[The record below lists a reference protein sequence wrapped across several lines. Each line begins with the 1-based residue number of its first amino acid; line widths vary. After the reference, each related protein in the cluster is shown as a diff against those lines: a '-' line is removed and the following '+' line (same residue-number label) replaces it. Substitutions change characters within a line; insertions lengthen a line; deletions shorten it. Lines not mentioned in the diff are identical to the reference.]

1 MTYIFD
7 EPSTGM
13 HPRDVYR
20 MTKLLQ
26 SLRDKGNTVLVVEHD
41 KDVISIADEVIDVGP
56 LAGKNGGEILFQ
68 GSYEALLLSGT
79 RTGNALKQIT
89 PLKDAPR
96 IPKDF
101 LPVRDA
107 CVHNLKNVSVDIP
120 LNVLTVITGVAGSG
134 KSSLIRD
141 VFAKQY
147 ADRVVLVDQSP
158 VTATGRS
165 TPSTFLGFFD
175 EIRKVM
181 AVENGVNASLFS
193 FNSKGGCPVCGGR
206 GMIVTE
212 LVFMDPVT
220 TVCEAC
226 EGKRYS
232 EEALSYQYQGKNIVE
247 ILDMSAGEAYEFF
260 KDNKKLRKALGAM
273 IEVGLPYLSL
283 GQPLSTLSGGERQ
296 RVKLAKYLDKKGN
309 IYVLDEPT
317 TGLHASDVQKVMELL
332 DSLVDRGNTV
342 IVIEHNLD
350 VMKQADWLIDVGP
363 DGGTAGGE
371 IVFAGT
377 PKDMAEHACTITAEY
392 LRKSM

>member
-1 MTYIFD
+1 
-7 EPSTGM
+7 M
-13 HPRDVYR
+13 HSEDKIIIRG
-20 MTKLLQ
+20 
-26 SLRDKGNTVLVVEHD
+26 LRQN
-41 KDVISIADEVIDVGP
+41 
-56 LAGKNGGEILFQ
+56 
-68 GSYEALLLSGT
+68 
-79 RTGNALKQIT
+79 
-89 PLKDAPR
+89 
-96 IPKDF
+96 
-101 LPVRDA
+101 
-107 CVHNLKNVSVDIP
+107 NLKNVSLDIP
-120 LNVLTVITGVAGSG
+120 KGKIVVFTGVSGSG
-134 KSSLIRD
+134 KSPLIRD

-165 TPSTFLGFFD
+165 TPASFLGFFD

-181 AVENGVNASLFS
+181 AADNGVEPALFS

-206 GMIVTE
+206 GQIVTE

-220 TVCEAC
+220 TVCEVC

-232 EEALSYQYQGKNIVE
+232 QQALSYRYQEKNIVE

-260 KDNKKLRKALGAM
+260 KDNRKLRKALGAM
-273 IEVGLPYLSL
+273 IEVGLPYLSR

-309 IYVLDEPT
+309 VYVLDEPT

-377 PKDMAEHACTITAEY
+377 PKDMAEHSHTITAEY